1 MVNLVIGAVEEV
13 YAAPALKPMPKSY
26 VVENPSR
33 HRFHGEHHVRCW
45 CLPDITGTFVVTLI
59 LHREVQTIYQ
69 PKKSVLR

>member
-1 MVNLVIGAVEEV
+1 MVNLVIGAVRRV

-26 VVENPSR
+26 VVERPRR

-45 CLPDITGTFVVTLI
+45 CLPDHYGTFVVTLI

-69 PKKSVLR
+69 TEKSVLR